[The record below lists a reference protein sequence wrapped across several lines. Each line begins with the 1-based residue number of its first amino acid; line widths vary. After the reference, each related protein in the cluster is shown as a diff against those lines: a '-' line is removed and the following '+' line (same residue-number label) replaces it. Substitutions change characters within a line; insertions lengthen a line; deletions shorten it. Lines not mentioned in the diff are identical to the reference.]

1 MNSLE
6 NILELLWEP
15 NIEIECLWKL
25 TQQQFQHIKNILDSY
40 TSSHI
45 IISDESIYDDNIKVI
60 NIHTDDKNSNNT
72 FIQKKTLLKSI
83 HLNNYKIKASTEIII
98 NEKPKVLKLIRNKHR
113 YRYNFNWFYID
124 ISSVKVKN
132 NLKTNYDY
140 SYELELELNCD
151 ICRSYNIHNL
161 SKYLS
166 KQINHINQLI

>member
-6 NILELLWEP
+6 SILELLWEP

-40 TSSHI
+40 TSPNI
-45 IISDESIYDDNIKVI
+45 IISDESIYDDNIRVI
-60 NIHTDDKNSNNT
+60 DTDDKNSNSS

-83 HLNNYKIKASTEIII
+83 YLNNYKIKASTENIT
-98 NEKPKVLKLIRNKHR
+98 NEKPKLLKLKRNKHR

-124 ISSVKVKN
+124 ITSVKF
-132 NLKTNYDY
+132 KTNCQNMYDY
-140 SYELELELNCD
+140 SYELELELIID
-151 ICRSYNIHNL
+151 ICRSYNIDNL

-166 KQINHINQLI
+166 KQINHINQLIQ